1 MEFSVPDIRIVD
13 VETCDFSMMASHSSE
28 ALLQAAHPL
37 DWQRYLDSEVS
48 RRMVDALGV
57 QARFLT
63 QVPGRPPDPGRLT
76 SFDLARSAVDR
87 MMTRR
92 SDELARLDALIYVST
107 SNPNPCNS
115 QAALLAEELGIRPS
129 CMDLKAGCSSGV
141 FGLAQAAL
149 LLNAGCE
156 RVLVV
161 MAENLS
167 QLTPPDDLRMLLT
180 VGDGAAC
187 VLMERRPG
195 PGFLSVIH
203 GSEPGFASAMTVPTP
218 FPPTSPDAVYQ
229 YQIQGANEA
238 GAFLRD
244 KWRSLFRDVL
254 SSVRLEPADIAH
266 WFFHQTHGAQVD
278 ELLEDLD
285 MKPSTTVRVVDQ
297 HGNMGTPTFAV
308 AMARRFQALRPG
320 QKYLL
325 QAVGGGI
332 SWCAIVAEH
341 RA

>member
-1 MEFSVPDIRIVD
+1 MQFSVPDIRIAE
-13 VETCDFSMMASHSSE
+13 VETCDFSMMASHGSE
-28 ALLQAAHPL
+28 TLLRAAYPG
-37 DWQRYLDSEVS
+37 DWERYLESEVS
-48 RRMVDALGV
+48 RGMIETLGV
-57 QARFLT
+57 QSRYLT
-63 QVPGRPPDPGRLT
+63 QVPGRPPAPERLT
-76 SFDLARSAVDR
+76 SSDLARSAVHR
-87 MMTRR
+87 MRKGHP
-92 SDELARLDALIYVST
+92 DELARLDALIYVST

-115 QAALLAEELGIRPS
+115 QAALLAEELEIRPS
-129 CMDLKAGCSSGV
+129 CLDLKAGCSSGV

-195 PGFLSVIH
+195 PGFLGVMH
-203 GSEPGFASAMTVPTP
+203 GSEPGFASTMTVPTP
-218 FPPTSPDAVYQ
+218 FPPASPDAVYQ
-229 YQIQGANEA
+229 YQLQGANEA
-238 GAFLRD
+238 AAFLRD
-244 KWRSLFRDVL
+244 KWRSLFRDSL
-254 SSVRLEPADIAH
+254 GSVGLEPADIAH

-285 MKPSTTVRVVDQ
+285 MKPSTTVRVVDR

-308 AMARRFQALRPG
+308 AMARRFRTMRPG

-341 RA
+341 R

>member
-1 MEFSVPDIRIVD
+1 MELSVPDVRIVD
-13 VETCDFSMMASHSSE
+13 VETCDFSLMDSHGSE
-28 ALLQAAHPL
+28 ALLQAAYPL
-37 DWQRYLDSEVS
+37 DWQRYLESELS

-57 QARFLT
+57 QSRFLT
-63 QVPGRPPDPGRLT
+63 QVPGRAPSPGRLT
-76 SFDLARSAVDR
+76 SFDLARSAARR
-87 MMTRR
+87 MVARR
-92 SDELARLDALIYVST
+92 PYELARLDALIYVST

-115 QAALLAEELGIRPS
+115 QAALLSEELGIRPS

-149 LLNAGCE
+149 LLSAGCE

-167 QLTPPDDLRMLLT
+167 QLTAPDDLRMLLT

-187 VLMERRPG
+187 ILMDRHRG
-195 PGFLSVIH
+195 PGFLSVMH
-203 GSEPGFASAMTVPTP
+203 GSEPRFASAMKVPAP
-218 FPPTSPDAVYQ
+218 FPPTSTDTVYQ
-229 YQIQGANEA
+229 YRLQDANEA

-254 SSVRLEPADIAH
+254 SSAGVEPGEISH

-285 MKPSTTVRVVDQ
+285 MSPSTMVRVVDRY
-297 HGNMGTPTFAV
+297 GNMGTPTFAV
-308 AMARRFQALRPG
+308 AMSQRFHAMRPG
-320 QKYLL
+320 QKFLM

-341 RA
+341 HG